1 MRGSRSASSRGS
13 RSPLSSCASCPSA
26 IRGAR
31 RFSSPAAS
39 RSSSRTCCARRAGAP
54 ASPDAGIF
62 RAECGKNDNVID
74 YGLTRRFPPE
84 KNFPPPFRR
93 RRAVVKNLVIAL
105 LILALAGFFLFRD
118 EFPLPDDSSSTARDP
133 GVRGGAAGAGAPI
146 AGLTATELALFS
158 AGKDDFEEEEKAA
171 DGLGPTMNLNSCAG
185 CHLHPAV
192 GGTSPAVNPQVAF
205 ARANGAGNKVPSF
218 ISPKGPVREA
228 RFVKNADGTPDGG
241 LHDLYTIA
249 GRADAPGCALAQPDF
264 ERELAR
270 RNVIFRIPTPVFGAG
285 LIEQIPD
292 KAILANQA
300 DEAPRKKDLRI
311 QGRPNIVLA
320 GHAISGQVNNNG
332 NDGTV
337 ARFGWKAQNKSLLLF
352 SGEAYNVEMGITNE
366 LFQTERDETPACQF
380 AAAPND
386 TTKSVAKTLVEGIS
400 AIEKFAFFARF
411 LAPPAPS
418 LDAPGGVESIAR
430 GQKLFGAIGCAL
442 CHTPV
447 LNTGNSAVAA
457 LRNQPVNLFSDL
469 LVHDMGPELADG
481 ITQGQAGGREFRTAP
496 LWGLGQRLFFLH
508 DGRTSD
514 LRGAIRA
521 HRSGSFFTR
530 NASEANAV
538 VKNFNALA
546 DAQKQDVLNFLR
558 SL

>member
-1 MRGSRSASSRGS
+1 MKKFVFA
-13 RSPLSSCASCPSA
+13 L
-26 IRGAR
+26 II
-31 RFSSPAAS
+31 
-39 RSSSRTCCARRAGAP
+39 AG
-54 ASPDAGIF
+54 
-62 RAECGKNDNVID
+62 
-74 YGLTRRFPPE
+74 
-84 KNFPPPFRR
+84 
-93 RRAVVKNLVIAL
+93 VV
-105 LILALAGFFLFRD
+105 FFLLRD
-118 EFPLPDDSSSTARDP
+118 EIPLPDDTSSTARDP
-133 GVRGGAAGAGAPI
+133 GPRGGAAGAGAPI
-146 AGLTATELALFS
+146 AGLSATELAFFN
-158 AGKDDFEEEEKAA
+158 AGKEDFEEQEKAE
-171 DGLGPTMNLNSCAG
+171 DGLGPTMNLDSCAG

-205 ARANGAGNKVPSF
+205 ATLEGARNKVPSF
-218 ISPKGPVREA
+218 ISAKGPVREA

-241 LHDLYTIA
+241 VHDLFTIA
-249 GRADAPGCALAQPDF
+249 GRSDAPGCALAQPDF

-292 KAILANQA
+292 KAILANQVV
-300 DEAPRKKDLRI
+300 DAPRKKELRI
-311 QGRPNIVLA
+311 QGRANIVLA
-320 GHAISGQVNNNG
+320 GHAISGQANNNG

-366 LFQTERDETPACQF
+366 LFQTERDETPSCQF
-380 AAAPND
+380 AAIPND
-386 TTKSVAKTLVEGIS
+386 VTKSVAETLVEGIS

-411 LAPPAPS
+411 LAPPVPS

-430 GQKLFGAIGCAL
+430 GRKLFGDIGCAL
-442 CHTPV
+442 CHTPT

-469 LVHDMGPELADG
+469 LVHDMGPGLADG
-481 ITQGQAGGREFRTAP
+481 ISQGQAGAREFRTAP

-514 LRGAIRA
+514 LREAIRA

-538 VKNFNALA
+538 IKNFNGLA